1 MNANQALIVVQRLL
15 INAGSRLKLRLVSHA
30 GADYW
35 SFSVVGRG
43 RMGKKVIV
51 PFIQVTDGFRILG
64 ILDQT
69 GRNAHWL
76 FNGQA
81 GEGCRQIA
89 HYGDQGRT
97 VVYHSR
103 QYLTEWYGKSVGGA
117 GLSIACQE
125 IIACAPDRETLVLR
139 DLEYERD
146 DQRIELPST
155 SQADVVHQCLDG
167 KIVSVQVEHYERL
180 IKEFGVAVRFGS
192 GEYRGQLMS
201 IDTFK
206 VLLAGQFMAA

>member
-15 INAGSRLKLRLVSHA
+15 INAGSRMKLRLVSHV

-51 PFIQVTDGFRILG
+51 PFIQVIDGFRILG

-81 GEGCRQIA
+81 GNGCRQIA

-97 VVYHSR
+97 VVYHSK
-103 QYLTEWYGKSVGGA
+103 QYLTEWYGKSVGDA
-117 GLSIACQE
+117 GLSIACRE

-146 DQRIELPST
+146 DQRIELPSM
-155 SQADVVHQCLDG
+155 SQADVVQQCLDG
-167 KIVSVQVEHYERL
+167 KIVPVQVEHYERL